1 MLNTYPVQAV
11 KSEFSHLSATEVLE
25 SPIVVLNNVSDPI
38 AEVLKSLNIQ
48 TVFELAVSRV
58 FNAAHAIV
66 QAANQ
71 PESAIASLGTVPAEY
86 VTNTARKRPIREL
99 QASSIELLDGIGPQR
114 FNNLLAAAP
123 ELQTIRD
130 LALWEPF
137 QAARQL
143 LNLAFGDNGALA
155 DDPDAPAEL
164 LPTAGEYATEKVYY
178 SSIFLD
184 EIETDQD
191 LKDIDSQV
199 DLLPLYNSEGFT
211 KPATGAILT
220 FEQAWF
226 PQGLSLG
233 QLLHSIALA
242 PAESTRIA
250 IIDWSRQTAAEAS
263 ESISQAESLTNSL
276 VQNRAISETVEA
288 VAAEAQNG
296 FSNVSSQNRARTGG
310 RGFGL
315 SIGALTIGGSG
326 GFSSNRSQTTTVS
339 SSRGRRSI
347 TGETLQDINQSTQQ
361 NATSVR
367 TRRASVVRE
376 VSQSE
381 QERLQTRII
390 TNYNHSHALSIH
402 YYEVVQIYRVVTCL
416 VKVERCIFIPMKS
429 LDFDDVR
436 LIDRYRSLLYEGAH
450 SATVRDLLLS
460 SQEDVVVFR
469 QQLQPYR
476 RLTLTNTDGVTL
488 GEGSRW
494 TQRSRSRLLEL
505 RLFGNGLSRV
515 TALKISLRDSET
527 AIELPAANSIL
538 SIPPSVTLLTENI
551 KAIAIDYRSL
561 PTPSQDPNVPVSP
574 STSSQPTG
582 TTAENVFANESGSS
596 PTKEGFVDDG
606 TNGSGDSESVLLDF
620 PRADYLSIRFH
631 FSEEYPGPEQT
642 SFTANFRL
650 QVQGGS
656 DQILLDTVPVPGDRT
671 LSTLLNEE
679 ASYYSQLIWQNLD
692 PQSVALLLSRYTFR
706 GKRLVEYIDPQP
718 LTVYGNYLV
727 LRYNFDDEPLSDA
740 APSPVA
746 KQAEQE
752 TLKAAVRKAA
762 AQPASSNEGERLA
775 SPTTNVVEL
784 QQWRAW
790 KAKHI
795 DFNHKIQ
802 QEIPMGTGG
811 TFAEAV
817 LGRYNASEKLD
828 ITRFWDWQTSPIPQQ
843 APEIAPLTA
852 GSRGTTENLT
862 PGQLDAPVVNI
873 MNPPNL
879 PDPQGLAGALNAIT
893 TANLFRDMS
902 GLSGALQLAQQGI
915 TSASDSAV
923 ASGAQAGQN
932 LQVAADLQK
941 AQLDAATK
949 ILTGG
954 VAGLSGAGGS
964 GGSGNLS
971 RTGALINHGARL
983 DREARART
991 DRSGQTAGSGGGS
1004 SGSIGNGS
1012 GRTLLGSGGSSG
1024 PASHEANAYQNALS
1038 PLHGAVAA
1046 VGPILGNADGG
1057 SDRSFKKIA
1066 VRFIWDRDED
1076 EADVRAFRPS
1086 VGDRSGELKLEVEVK
1101 NPPEGAYYEWVE
1113 IKAKTSSGK
1122 DIQRLTL
1129 SEETESIQNHSRS
1142 KVRVKRSVFG
1152 IGPGLTQLEFRVM
1165 VQGKEQASESIEISV
1180 PQFISVLQA
1189 DDFNQFI
1196 EEWSLQEHRATLFER
1211 VRTLSETL
1219 LEIGNVRMI
1228 WELEPFNEPRNYR
1241 IPTGSYTRVYLYNKN
1256 ETFDNLRVVQIET
1269 YEDYDGI
1276 PGGYGA
1282 GVFDE
1287 KLHISLGRFAED
1299 RVGVDLPLK
1308 VVARS
1313 EKLRDFAATNQFARE
1328 VLARLIAETIAHAIL
1343 RSLLTGAIDPS
1354 GRNYSGVPPH
1364 IMRDNFERSFRD
1376 RTGVEVSNVI
1386 EFPENSN
1393 SYTDHSI
1400 DAINR
1405 LLTMDQN
1412 TMDRIFPVPPGFD

>member
-184 EIETDQD
+184 EIDAETD
-191 LKDIDSQV
+191 LKDIDGQV
-199 DLLPLYNSEGFT
+199 DLLALYNNPGFT

-250 IIDWSRQTAAEAS
+250 IIDWSRQTSAAVS
-263 ESISQAESLTNSL
+263 ESISQAEALSNSL

-288 VAAEAQNG
+288 VATEAQNG
-296 FSNVSSQNRARTGG
+296 FSSVSSQNQSKTGG
-310 RGFGL
+310 GGFGL
-315 SIGALTIGGSG
+315 SLGGLTLGGSG
-326 GFSSNRSQTTTVS
+326 GASSNRSQTTTVS

-416 VKVERCIFIPMKS
+416 AKVERCIFIPMKP
-429 LDFDDVR
+429 LDFDDAR
-436 LIDRYRSLLYEGAH
+436 LIDRYRSLLYDGAH

-460 SQEDVVVFR
+460 SQADVVVFR
-469 QQLQPYR
+469 QQLEPYR
-476 RLTLTNTDGVTL
+476 RLTLTNNQSDTV
-488 GEGSRW
+488 GEGGRW
-494 TQRSRSRLLEL
+494 TQRSRSRLVKLQL
-505 RLFGNGLSRV
+505 LSNGQSRV
-515 TALKISLRDSET
+515 TKLKIYLRDSERPL
-527 AIELPAANSIL
+527 EFPADHS
-538 SIPPSVTLLTENI
+538 TLLIKPAIRPLAENI
-551 KAIAIDYRSL
+551 QEITIDYRGLLRRTSTA
-561 PTPSQDPNVPVSP
+561 PASG
-574 STSSQPTG
+574 STSPQNSTIPRNTISSEG
-582 TTAENVFANESGSS
+582 SGDSTKNEFADNGE
-596 PTKEGFVDDG
+596 
-606 TNGSGDSESVLLDF
+606 NGSGDSGDSGSAPTEFS
-620 PRADYLSIRFH
+620 RADHLSIRFD
-631 FSEEYPGPEQT
+631 FAEEYPGPEQT
-642 SFTANFRL
+642 SFTANFKL
-650 QVQGGS
+650 HSAGGS
-656 DQILLDTVPVPGDRT
+656 NEVLLDTVPVPGDRT
-671 LSTLLNEE
+671 LSILLNEE
-679 ASYYSQLIWQNLD
+679 ASYYSQLIWRNLD
-692 PQSVALLLSRYTFR
+692 AQSVALLLSRYTFR

-727 LRYNFDDEPLSDA
+727 LRYNFDDDILPDA
-740 APSPVA
+740 FPPSE
-746 KQAEQE
+746 KEQTE
-752 TLKAAVRKAA
+752 KEAVKISLKKAV
-762 AQPASSNEGERLA
+762 AQPASSKRGDHPVNPSREED
-775 SPTTNVVEL
+775 EL
-784 QQWRAW
+784 QQWQAW
-790 KAKHI
+790 KDKHI
-795 DFNHKIQ
+795 DFNQKIQ
-802 QEIPMGTGG
+802 QEIPIGTGG

-879 PDPQGLAGALNAIT
+879 PDPQGLAGALNALT

-954 VAGLSGAGGS
+954 LAGLPSSGGGSGGNISHTGALLNHGAKLDQTNRAPGSGVNPIPGSGGGTNGPGGNGSGGALPGS
-964 GGSGNLS
+964 GGSGGPASYEADAFQNALNPLY
-971 RTGALINHGARL
+971 GAVDAVSPILA
-983 DREARART
+983 
-991 DRSGQTAGSGGGS
+991 
-1004 SGSIGNGS
+1004 GNGS
-1012 GRTLLGSGGSSG
+1012 FVDTTIGFGWGG
-1024 PASHEANAYQNALS
+1024 
-1038 PLHGAVAA
+1038 
-1046 VGPILGNADGG
+1046 
-1057 SDRSFKKIA
+1057 
-1066 VRFIWDRDED
+1066 ED
-1076 EADVRAFRPS
+1076 EAEVRAFRPNQQDKS
-1086 VGDRSGELKLEVEVK
+1086 AIIELRAEVHNPPAGARYQWHEPSSKDSIQHLQIYQATKPIAIILGKTSGLTKLDFTVSSDRGNPLASTKLE
-1101 NPPEGAYYEWVE
+1101 
-1113 IKAKTSSGK
+1113 
-1122 DIQRLTL
+1122 L
-1129 SEETESIQNHSRS
+1129 SIPQFFRVTESKKSEFPGLPGGDNKDTYFIGFFKHWSLTDRR
-1142 KVRVKRSVFG
+1142 KDFLERVK
-1152 IGPGLTQLEFRVM
+1152 TD
-1165 VQGKEQASESIEISV
+1165 A
-1180 PQFISVLQA
+1180 
-1189 DDFNQFI
+1189 
-1196 EEWSLQEHRATLFER
+1196 
-1211 VRTLSETL
+1211 ETL
-1219 LEIGNVRMI
+1219 LRTCNVRLI
-1228 WELEPFNEPRNYR
+1228 WNIEPFNENGPRLDYN
-1241 IPTGSYTRVYLYNKN
+1241 SVVFYNKLESIRN
-1256 ETFDNLRVVQIET
+1256 SKGIYGFTYVENRNGTIDRTVDEPIYTFIAPGEFDSAVDHEINQVVR
-1269 YEDYDGI
+1269 
-1276 PGGYGA
+1276 
-1282 GVFDE
+1282 
-1287 KLHISLGRFAED
+1287 KLHSHPELNSRS
-1299 RVGVDLPLK
+1299 DLK
-1308 VVARS
+1308 
-1313 EKLRDFAATNQFARE
+1313 DFAIK
-1328 VLARLIAETIAHAIL
+1328 VLARLTASTLAHEVVH
-1343 RSLLTGAIDPS
+1343 SLLGDILGAPGEGHTTLPGD
-1354 GRNYSGVPPH
+1354 
-1364 IMRDNFERSFRD
+1364 IMRDGKELSFRD
-1376 RTGVEVSNVI
+1376 LTGIEVTDRDN
-1386 EFPENSN
+1386 FPEPG
-1393 SYTDHSI
+1393 SYNDLGVLDIT
-1400 DAINR
+1400 
-1405 LLTMDQN
+1405 LLNETNQKIMDKY
-1412 TMDRIFPVPPGFD
+1412 FPVPPAFK